1 MEDSA
6 DHKAHRTH
14 GITIPRP
21 DSSAY
26 SEGPKMRDAKDARC
40 QRCAMPKMRNA
51 KDAQYPKY
59 AMSNNQPG
67 QILQPKQVTA
77 VELPAKAAPV
87 PERDDYPCMQ
97 RLNLILIRL

>member
-26 SEGPKMRDAKDARC
+26 SEGPKMRDATDARC
-40 QRCAMPKMRNA
+40 Q
-51 KDAQYPKY
+51 KY
-59 AMSNNQPG
+59 AMSNNQSG

-87 PERDDYPCMQ
+87 PERDDYPRKQ
-97 RLNLILIRL
+97 RLNLIRL

>member
-26 SEGPKMRDAKDARC
+26 SEGPKMRDAKDAQC
-40 QRCAMPKMRNA
+40 Q
-51 KDAQYPKY
+51 KY
-59 AMSNNQPG
+59 AMSNNQSG

-97 RLNLILIRL
+97 RLNLIGTVIDENSLGTLTVHI